1 MLDIRGQFFKPISPD
16 AGLDILNEHVHTS
29 GNPVPYDVQNGE
41 AHQEYIA
48 LVHVKH
54 PEYINWAVRIN
65 KTTKKI
71 THVSAG
77 PILRNQD
84 YRNEVRPPRHC
95 CSDLFFF
102 RSSDASKSISLSYM
116 H

>member
-1 MLDIRGQFFKPISPD
+1 MAVKGNWLRKMPG
-16 AGLDILNEHVHTS
+16 AGLDILNDELHMS
-29 GNPVPYDVQNGE
+29 GNPVRYDTQNSE
-41 AHQEYIA
+41 VHQEYIA
-48 LVHVKH
+48 LVHVKD

-77 PILRNQD
+77 PLLRNQD
-84 YRNEVRPPRHC
+84 YRNEVRPPRHTC
-95 CSDLFFF
+95 LY
-102 RSSDASKSISLSYM
+102 LSCR